1 MAIIASSALIA
12 QQINLA
18 GQGTFTGST
27 VLPRIASAVG
37 SAIPTWIPVIA
48 NVTVQGVT
56 VGVAGAGAVNGKLFF
71 AGQGAALM
79 IAGLSSAG
87 LTGSN
92 GIRLGAAV
100 GNGVWAALNQ
110 VTQYVGTSVGVGVGT
125 DVSFVANANE
135 GALIPI
141 LQGNL
146 AGRAILGINSAQ
158 LAQGLARGIA
168 DIVKTGIGI
177 GGVTGS
183 PSPVPAVSTSVSLV
197 F

>member
-1 MAIIASSALIA
+1 MAITTGSAFII
-12 QQINLA
+12 QQILQA

-37 SAIPTWIPVIA
+37 SSIPVWIPIIA
-48 NVTVQGVT
+48 NVTVQGT
-56 VGVAGAGAVNGKLFF
+56 TIGVAGAGAVNGKLFF
-71 AGQGAALM
+71 VGQGGALM
-79 IAGLSSAG
+79 IAGLKSAG
-87 LTGSN
+87 LTGLSATF
-92 GIRLGAAV
+92 LGTAV
-100 GNGVWAALNQ
+100 GNGVWVALNSLA
-110 VTQYVGTSVGVGVGT
+110 QYVGTSAGVGIGV
-125 DVSFVANANE
+125 DVSTIPNANE
-135 GALIPI
+135 GALLPI

-146 AGRAILGINSAQ
+146 AGQAILGQNSAQ

-183 PSPVPAVSTSVSLV
+183 PSPIPAVSTSVSLV

>member
-1 MAIIASSALIA
+1 MAIVAASALIA

-37 SAIPTWIPVIA
+37 SSIPAWIPIIT
-48 NVTVQGVT
+48 NVTVQGAT

-71 AGQGAALM
+71 VGQGAALM
-79 IAGLSSAG
+79 IAGLASAG

-92 GIRLGAAV
+92 GTRLGAAV

-125 DVSFVANANE
+125 DVSFISNANE
-135 GALIPI
+135 GTLIPI

-146 AGRAILGINSAQ
+146 AARSVTGFNAAK

-168 DIVKTGIGI
+168 DIVKTGVGV

-183 PSPVPAVSTSVSLV
+183 PSPVAAVSTSVSLV